1 MEHVAEPL
9 LFSSHR
15 LAEEEEE
22 EEEELQMK
30 LKSRPL
36 QEVLLVE
43 KKQESYQVALKRLSF
58 AVSRFLHLQKEKQ
71 MKR

>member
-1 MEHVAEPL
+1 MEHVAAPL

-15 LAEEEEE
+15 LEEEEE
-22 EEEELQMK
+22 EEPQMK

-43 KKQESYQVALKRLSF
+43 KKQESYQEALKRLSF

-71 MKR
+71 KKR